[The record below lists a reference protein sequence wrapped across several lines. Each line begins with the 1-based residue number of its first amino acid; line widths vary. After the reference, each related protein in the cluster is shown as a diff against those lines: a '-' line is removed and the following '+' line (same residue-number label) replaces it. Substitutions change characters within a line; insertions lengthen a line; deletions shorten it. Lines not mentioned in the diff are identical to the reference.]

1 MCIGG
6 YLPCLAK
13 EGAREQ
19 GGGKPRQELA
29 GWRAEGRRQKA
40 GLGKVGTGFQKWP
53 GPSSQILKG
62 GQEELHVTK
71 SRGMPPL

>member
-1 MCIGG
+1 M
-6 YLPCLAK
+6 
-13 EGAREQ
+13 GASPGRNWPAE
-19 GGGKPRQELA
+19 ELK
-29 GWRAEGRRQKA
+29 GRRQKA

-71 SRGMPPL
+71 YRGMPPL